1 MDARNTSCVTL
12 VSHNNSNV
20 SKYVSQH
27 VKLTVYQVNFH
38 VFVDNDV
45 QNPISANDAYLFFA
59 GLCCVCGCA
68 LPCPPDA
75 HGRSPLLIV
84 PSSLFRITSPL
95 QRFKTSKFGQLQTK
109 IHPTN
114 KETAKRNCISQPLI
128 RATVSGGGIHVVSLT
143 KTNTSQMLGDYS
155 PVC

>member
-12 VSHNNSNV
+12 VSNNNSNV

-27 VKLTVYQVNFH
+27 VKLTVYQVNYH

-84 PSSLFRITSPL
+84 PSCLFRITSPL
-95 QRFKTSKFGQLQTK
+95 QRPVSKLQNLASYKVRFIPQTWK
-109 IHPTN
+109 LRN
-114 KETAKRNCISQPLI
+114 ATAYLNRSFEPLFQ
-128 RATVSGGGIHVVSLT
+128 VVA
-143 KTNTSQMLGDYS
+143 
-155 PVC
+155 